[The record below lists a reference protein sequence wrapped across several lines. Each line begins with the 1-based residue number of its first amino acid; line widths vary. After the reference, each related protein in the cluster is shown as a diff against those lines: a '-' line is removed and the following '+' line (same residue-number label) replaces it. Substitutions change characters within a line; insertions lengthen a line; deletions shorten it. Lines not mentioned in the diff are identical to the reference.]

1 MNDEQV
7 LHAIAIDDAYC
18 VERVFARG
26 AGGITELVT
35 IEGAGPFVRKKI
47 PVELANQTV
56 WSAIG
61 VLDCARLPKVE
72 ATYSLPDYYVVV
84 YDYVPGP
91 TLEERVVGKGKLA
104 LKEAVS
110 LALDVCEAA
119 AALHSC
125 GVIHRD
131 LSPRNVIVS
140 ADGAHLI
147 DLGIARMRV
156 EGATRDT
163 AFLGTRGFASPEQYG
178 FAQTD
183 ARSDVYAIGKLLGYM
198 LTGVQPDEDAY
209 ETLLT
214 NSSEVDARCAACVQ
228 RACAFEP
235 SARYQSAE
243 EMAFALREA
252 AGMAPVEATPVPQH
266 AGADAGTSEGATA
279 DVDTA
284 AGRGTDGKTASDVGA
299 NSGAAASSDA
309 NAGVNA
315 SAPASA
321 PSANRALSVRAVVL
335 LVAVAVLAVSVV
347 AFFLF
352 GQADGGKQNA
362 SATSAATSSGETS
375 AKTSTSESGNAATG
389 STDDADGATAAAN
402 VTSTPVSDEFP
413 LELVESG
420 WSADS
425 NGYIHFACNINNTS
439 EDLAV
444 EVPLLR
450 IVGYDKD
457 GSVLFSEE
465 TGPMVCAPG
474 QTSYF
479 AGQTMYG
486 GETPERV
493 EFALIKGS
501 GTETHRVTDSV
512 SFSASDVTV
521 RTTDYGGLALSGT
534 VSIQGSDAALKRLS
548 SLCSMTAIYIVLRD
562 ADGNIVAG
570 YNEYLYSLSV
580 GENQSYSMELYDVPD
595 YATIEA
601 YVQPW

>member
-18 VERVFARG
+18 IERVFARG

-91 TLEERVVGKGKLA
+91 TLEERVVGKGKLV

-119 AALHSC
+119 AALHSR

-214 NSSEVDARCAACVQ
+214 NSSEVDARCAVCVQ

-243 EMAFALREA
+243 EMACALREV
-252 AGMAPVEATPVPQH
+252 AGMAPVEAVSVPQH

-279 DVDTA
+279 DVDAA
-284 AGRGTDGKTASDVGA
+284 AGMGTDAKGALDVGA
-299 NSGAAASSDA
+299 DLDTAASSDA
-309 NAGVNA
+309 NVGVNA
-315 SAPASA
+315 SAPASV
-321 PSANRALSVRAVVL
+321 PSAKRALSARAVVILVAVVL
-335 LVAVAVLAVSVV
+335 LVVSAV

-352 GQADGGKQNA
+352 GQADGGKQNT
-362 SATSAATSSGETS
+362 SATSATASSEETS
-375 AKTSTSESGNAATG
+375 AKSSASESDNAAADA
-389 STDDADGATAAAN
+389 TDDADGA
-402 VTSTPVSDEFP
+402 
-413 LELVESG
+413 
-420 WSADS
+420 
-425 NGYIHFACNINNTS
+425 
-439 EDLAV
+439 
-444 EVPLLR
+444 
-450 IVGYDKD
+450 
-457 GSVLFSEE
+457 
-465 TGPMVCAPG
+465 
-474 QTSYF
+474 
-479 AGQTMYG
+479 
-486 GETPERV
+486 
-493 EFALIKGS
+493 
-501 GTETHRVTDSV
+501 
-512 SFSASDVTV
+512 
-521 RTTDYGGLALSGT
+521 
-534 VSIQGSDAALKRLS
+534 RL
-548 SLCSMTAIYIVLRD
+548 
-562 ADGNIVAG
+562 
-570 YNEYLYSLSV
+570 
-580 GENQSYSMELYDVPD
+580 
-595 YATIEA
+595 
-601 YVQPW
+601 